1 MDSTIIIALISF
13 AGTLVG
19 TAGGIIASNKL
30 TAYRLEQLEKKVEAH
45 TGLTSRIPVMEEKMN
60 NISRRIKALEIECNQ
75 SCGYFDGC

>member
-30 TAYRLEQLEKKVEAH
+30 ITYRLEQLEKKVEVYA
-45 TGLTSRIPVMEEKMN
+45 GLSSKIPVIEEKMN
-60 NISRRIKALEIECNQ
+60 NFSRRIKTLEMECNR